1 MPGIED
7 SELRSRIH
15 RDLLA
20 TAQITSARAMA
31 QRQAAARALREA
43 ERLQKRMREL
53 LEQAHS
59 DRRDIARK
67 LEAAETAQARESHA
81 RARELQ
87 QRAESAHASA
97 KAARSRAPT
106 MRRHGRTRQTRA
118 PRSAPLGAQ
127 VGATECANVLF
138 REEVRR

>member
-1 MPGIED
+1 MRLGTMPGIED

-20 TAQITSARAMA
+20 TAQITSARALE
-31 QRQAAARALREA
+31 RLREA

-59 DRRDIARK
+59 DLRDIARK

-97 KAARSRAPT
+97 KAARNRADDA
-106 MRRHGRTRQTRA
+106 QTRSDTA
-118 PRSAPLGAQ
+118 NSSTTERTTRGAS
-127 VGATECANVLF
+127 
-138 REEVRR
+138 RRD

>member
-97 KAARSRAPT
+97 KAARSRADDA
-106 MRRHGRTRQTRA
+106 QTRSDTA
-118 PRSAPLGAQ
+118 NSSTTERTTRGAS
-127 VGATECANVLF
+127 
-138 REEVRR
+138 RRD